1 LIEIL
6 GLLHVGDIIKEING
20 EIVTTPEELQEKLRN
35 ARGAVT
41 FKVVPSY
48 CDYPS
53 PSQVKTLFLS
63 KTKFYSFFLSYMFEL
78 ILLMIPQGIN

>member
-1 LIEIL
+1 MKLNGIL

-20 EIVTTPEELQEKLRN
+20 EIVTTPEELQDKLRN

-48 CDYPS
+48 YDFPS
-53 PSQVKTLFLS
+53 PSQVKNILLDFLHLSLF
-63 KTKFYSFFLSYMFEL
+63 SYMFVL
-78 ILLMIPQGIN
+78 ISLMIQQKIN